1 MEELHMKK
9 KTLIVDDKD
18 RKIEIKKKF
27 YIKLMITVVI
37 LILSIILI
45 ALTIY

>member
-1 MEELHMKK
+1 MKK